1 MYLSEF
7 DQNMQNMIVSKCIL
21 WEFDQNMQNMIVS
34 KCILWE
40 LDQTYAKHDSFIV
53 YLLDFDRN
61 MIVS

>member
-1 MYLSEF
+1 MICLPGYFVSLVKLSKRILWEF

-21 WEFDQNMQNMIVS
+21 WEFDQ
-34 KCILWE
+34 K
-40 LDQTYAKHDSFIV
+40 YAKRDSFIV